1 MREFVRQIPAR
12 DQDNAATQDVRG
24 QLETAPHHPMLARRK
39 PRKPHAHHGGAGEEI
54 AQEIERHVGS
64 MVERAIVLVAHSD
77 RDVRLVSEA
86 RDELGQFRIARGSDS
101 ALFRGHAEHLH
112 GARDVLRI
120 RDEEAIGK
128 RRRMRGGDDDGIG
141 AVCSNASRNFFVAI
155 DGGLDGSLL
164 AFADARNDEWR
175 MGNSVS
181 SDDRHER
188 PLFARRRSEARAE
201 CCGAKEVRMS
211 GVVKCAKET
220 CSACVRTVYCS
231 AARAGAGRDSLTV
244 RQQLMRLL

>member
-1 MREFVRQIPAR
+1 MIKR
-12 DQDNAATQDVRG
+12 T
-24 QLETAPHHPMLARRK
+24 
-39 PRKPHAHHGGAGEEI
+39 
-54 AQEIERHVGS
+54 
-64 MVERAIVLVAHSD
+64 IVLVAHSD

-86 RDELGQFRIARGSDS
+86 RDELGQLRIALGSDG

-155 DGGLDGSLL
+155 DGGLDGDLL
-164 AFADARNDEWR
+164 AFANRGNDERR

-211 GVVKCAKET
+211 GVVNARKRRALLVFVLFIV
-220 CSACVRTVYCS
+220 APRAPVRVVI
-231 AARAGAGRDSLTV
+231 A
-244 RQQLMRLL
+244 

>member
-1 MREFVRQIPAR
+1 
-12 DQDNAATQDVRG
+12 
-24 QLETAPHHPMLARRK
+24 MLARRK
-39 PRKPHAHHGGAGEEI
+39 PRKPYAHHGGAGEEI

-64 MVERAIVLVAHSD
+64 MIDRAIVLVAHPN

-86 RDELGQFRIARGSDS
+86 RDELGQLRIALGGDR

-128 RRRMRGGDDDGIG
+128 RRRMRGSDDDGIG

-155 DGGLDGSLL
+155 DGGLDGGLL
-164 AFADARNDEWR
+164 AFANRGNDERR
-175 MGNSVS
+175 MGNSIG
-181 SDDRHER
+181 SDDRHKR

-211 GVVKCAKET
+211 GVVNARKRRALL
-220 CSACVRTVYCS
+220 VFVLVYCS
-231 AARAGAGRDSLTV
+231 AAYARAGRDSLTV